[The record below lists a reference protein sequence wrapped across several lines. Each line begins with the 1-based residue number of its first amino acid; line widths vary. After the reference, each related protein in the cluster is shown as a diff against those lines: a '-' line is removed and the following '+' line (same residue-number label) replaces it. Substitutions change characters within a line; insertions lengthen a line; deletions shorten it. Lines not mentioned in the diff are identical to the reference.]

1 MNISLGYGGET
12 KYLLTQSLFIR
23 LNAEMNIS
31 STLLKKMNEDSY
43 YSSSDYQTVDEDMSD
58 LGKEVNL
65 FRNMFLL
72 GFGIGVIL

>member
-1 MNISLGYGGET
+1 
-12 KYLLTQSLFIR
+12 
-23 LNAEMNIS
+23 
-31 STLLKKMNEDSY
+31 MNEDSY